1 MGTRR
6 RRWLWAVAVGV
17 VVLVAFVL
25 VWFQPQKL
33 VIDESVDEAAPSA
46 GTVTELARGSFV
58 SLDHGTTGTA
68 VVVELGDG
76 TRVLRIE
83 GLDTSNGPDLFVYL
97 SANRADGPE
106 GAFDDEYLSLGRL
119 KGNKGDQNYDVPAG
133 TALDR
138 YASVVVWCDRFDSA
152 FGAADLMPA

>member
-1 MGTRR
+1 MRK
-6 RRWLWAVAVGV
+6 RWLWTATAAGVALV
-17 VVLVAFVL
+17 VFVL

-46 GTVTELARGSFV
+46 TVPELARGSFV
-58 SLDHGTTGTA
+58 SLDHGTSGTA
-68 VVVELGDG
+68 EVVETEGG
-76 TRVLRIE
+76 ERILRIE

-106 GAFDDEYLSLGRL
+106 GAFDDDYVNLGRL
-119 KGNKGDQNYDVPAG
+119 KGNKGDQNYDIPREVM
-133 TALDR
+133 LDR

-152 FGAADLMPA
+152 FGAADLVRS